1 VGAEDNEYT
10 LRRMIDAI
18 VGLLHAL
25 VKAVIW
31 AATNPVVLALAAPG
45 LLVVMLLGAVRRR
58 ATPEPMP
65 HTAAHAHA
73 GAAATGDELVRR
85 RQSRRRGSWSMLVGQ
100 MREAIGFPDAD
111 SLREHDFAAP
121 RGRSDRPAPKS
132 A

>member
-1 VGAEDNEYT
+1 
-10 LRRMIDAI
+10 
-18 VGLLHAL
+18 
-25 VKAVIW
+25 
-31 AATNPVVLALAAPG
+31 
-45 LLVVMLLGAVRRR
+45 MLLGAVRRR

-73 GAAATGDELVRR
+73 GATGDVAARR

-111 SLREHDFAAP
+111 SLRGHDFAAP
-121 RGRSDRPAPKS
+121 RGGPDGPAPKS